1 MGQKKRQR
9 TSKYHLKKLD
19 KLVLG
24 VADEHWREH
33 LGRKASL
40 EPPKKPGWFF
50 KLLANLFSFF
60 RKEKKY
66 GWMGQKNRLR
76 M

>member
-40 EPPKKPGWFF
+40 EPPKKNWLFRLLT
-50 KLLANLFSFF
+50 KLYSLF
-60 RKEKKY
+60 RKERARWLK
-66 GWMGQKNRLR
+66 Q
-76 M
+76 